1 MLGSERPA
9 HSTLLAAGVP
19 VLENLTGLDQLPATG
34 ATCTPRHPA
43 SRRSA
48 RSLCVPRPLSMAD
61 ARALPSSMILHL
73 WSTSDPV
80 VEQRPTGS
88 KVEHA
93 VRRLTRYTTWHSA
106 ILLLTELLPA
116 CGADARSQR
125 SVAHTY

>member
-1 MLGSERPA
+1 MAAHSRGSVKFLVQHAVNIDDPVLGSERPA

-19 VLENLTGLDQLPATG
+19 VLEHLTGLDQLPATG

-48 RSLCVPRPLSMAD
+48 RSLCVPTPLSMAD

-80 VEQRPTGS
+80 VEQRPTS
-88 KVEHA
+88 P
-93 VRRLTRYTTWHSA
+93 RSSTRYS
-106 ILLLTELLPA
+106 
-116 CGADARSQR
+116 G
-125 SVAHTY
+125 